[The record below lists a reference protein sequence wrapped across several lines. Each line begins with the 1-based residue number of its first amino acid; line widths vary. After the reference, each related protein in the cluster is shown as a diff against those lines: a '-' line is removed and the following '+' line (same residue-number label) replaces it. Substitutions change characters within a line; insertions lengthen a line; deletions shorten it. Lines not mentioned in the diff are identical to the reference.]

1 MSLWSRVSNAVWG
14 ERLNREIEEE
24 LQAHIEEAIASGRDP
39 KEARLAFGSILR
51 QREASHSIRV
61 AGWLE
66 SLFADVRFGWRQ
78 LCRNKTT
85 SAAAVLSLAL
95 GIGSCVAAFRL
106 IDALLWRPLP
116 IANSSKLY
124 VLSRKMIG
132 LYGKPAEDGH
142 WATPAFKVMRDAVRT
157 DLKDQAD
164 LIAISD
170 SDRADITWSG
180 NGSGNGSG
188 QGSSDDDI
196 EKAHVAYV
204 SGNMFALF
212 GLEPALGR
220 LLIPA
225 DDRGPGAGPYA
236 VLSWD
241 YWNHRFGRDPHVLG
255 RSLHIGD
262 QTFEIIGV
270 GPHDFTGT
278 EKGTVTD
285 IFLPVC
291 MNRLANQDDITWH
304 LVFLM
309 LRPGVN
315 PATALEPAIDLEQ
328 LRQHLEAV
336 SRALE
341 AECSECLRGM
351 TRVDVDRFLN
361 QTLVFNPAGAGI
373 SDLQKDYRRFLGI
386 LGLLVA
392 LVLLIACVNVANMMT
407 AQAAARAHEMAL
419 RISIG
424 AGRRRLVQL
433 ILCQSALLALLAS
446 VVGAFFAAWSAPFV
460 LSLVNPPDN
469 PARLALPADWRVLL
483 FGFALIV
490 LVVLLL
496 GLLPALRAS
505 AVRPV
510 AVLKGGEDPHS
521 PRRLMRGAIGLQV
534 AFCFLVLFLS
544 SLFVTSFQRLE
555 NRPLGFSTDRLL
567 LLQTVAGKG
576 QLPVVWNQTAEAL
589 RAAPGV
595 DSVALSGWPL
605 LGRIKIN
612 SDISINGAPPSPTP
626 AFFLNV
632 SPGWLSTMKIPL
644 VAGRDFR
651 PEDNS
656 PGVAIVNETFVK
668 TFFPGVGRISDAIG
682 RTFSRGANRPL
693 NKIVGV
699 TPDVPDH
706 DVREPNRAVF
716 YVPFAGIDGKSAP
729 TVEGFATFVVHTDA
743 ENPLALA
750 NALRQLIAQRHN
762 GLRVSNITTQL
773 DLVRDQTI
781 RERLIATLAAFFA
794 AVALLLAGIGLYAV
808 FNYSVLQRR
817 REIGIRMA
825 IGSTRAG
832 IVRLVTLDV
841 FVLIALGACAGV
853 ALGFGA
859 ARSVESLFYQVKA
872 TDADMIALPAC
883 AILLTALF
891 ATLPAVL
898 RALRTDP
905 TEILRSE

>member
-1 MSLWSRVSNAVWG
+1 MSLWSRISNAVRG

-24 LQAHIEEAIASGRDP
+24 LQSHIEEAIASGRDP
-39 KEARLAFGSILR
+39 GEARRTFGSILR

-66 SLFADVRFGWRQ
+66 SLLADVRFGWRQ
-78 LCRNKTT
+78 LCRNKIT

-116 IANSSKLY
+116 VSGASRLY
-124 VLSRKMIG
+124 VLSRKLIG
-132 LYGKPAEDGH
+132 LYGKPVEDGY
-142 WATPAFKVMRDAVRT
+142 WATPENKLMRDAVQ
-157 DLKDQAD
+157 DQAD

-170 SDRADITWSG
+170 ADRTDITWS
-180 NGSGNGSG
+180 
-188 QGSSDDDI
+188 SDDNM

-204 SGNMFALF
+204 SGNMFPLF

-220 LLIPA
+220 LLIPG
-225 DDRGPGAGPYA
+225 DDRGPGSGPYA

-241 YWNHRFGRDPHVLG
+241 YWNHRFGRDPHALG

-270 GPHDFTGT
+270 GPRDFTGT

-285 IFLPVC
+285 VFLPLS
-291 MNRLANQDDITWH
+291 MNSLASQNSVDWH
-304 LVFLM
+304 RTFLM
-309 LRPGVN
+309 LKPGIN
-315 PATALEPAIDLEQ
+315 PSTALEPM
-328 LRQHLEAV
+328 RQHLSAV
-336 SRALE
+336 NRTFE
-341 AECSECLRGM
+341 TCCTTWFRGASKA
-351 TRVDVDRFLN
+351 DIDRFLN
-361 QTLVFNPAGAGI
+361 QTLVFSPAGAGI
-373 SDLQKDYRRFLGI
+373 SELQTEYRRFLGV
-386 LGLLVA
+386 LGLMVA

-407 AQAAARAHEMAL
+407 AQAAARAREMAL

-433 ILCQSALLALLAS
+433 ILAQSALLALLAS
-446 VVGAFFAAWSAPFV
+446 MLGAFFAAWSAPFV
-460 LSLVNPPDN
+460 LSLVNPRDN

-483 FGFALIV
+483 FGFGLMI

-510 AVLKGGEDPHS
+510 AALKGGEDPHS
-521 PRRLMRGAIGLQV
+521 PRRLMRGAIALQV

-544 SLFVTSFQRLE
+544 SLFVTSFQRLQ
-555 NRPLGFSTDRLL
+555 NRPLGFSNDRLL
-567 LLQTVAGKG
+567 LLETAAGKG
-576 QLPVVWNQTAEAL
+576 QLPVDWNQTAEAL
-589 RAAPGV
+589 RATPGV
-595 DSVALSGWPL
+595 DSVAIAGWPL
-605 LGRIKIN
+605 LGRIRIN
-612 SDISINGAPPSPTP
+612 SVISINGAPPSPTP
-626 AFFLNV
+626 AWFLNV

-644 VAGRDFR
+644 VSGRDFR
-651 PEDNS
+651 PEDTS
-656 PGVAIVNETFVK
+656 PGAAIVNETFVR
-668 TFFPGVGRISDAIG
+668 TFFSGSIGPTFDPIG
-682 RTFSRGANRPL
+682 RTFTRGANQPL

-699 TPDVPDH
+699 TPDVPYSDL
-706 DVREPNRAVF
+706 REPNRPTF
-716 YVPFAGIDGKSAP
+716 YVPFDEIDDKSAP
-729 TVEGFATFVVHTDA
+729 KPVNFATFVIHTDA
-743 ENPLALA
+743 QNPLALA
-750 NALRQLIAQRHN
+750 ESLRQLIAVRHN

-773 DLVRDQTI
+773 DLFRDQTI

-808 FNYSVLQRR
+808 LNYSVLQRR

-825 IGSTRAG
+825 IGSTRVG
-832 IVRLVTLDV
+832 IVRIVTLDV
-841 FVLIALGACAGV
+841 FLMIALGGCAGV

-859 ARSVESLFYQVKA
+859 ARYVESIFYQVKA

-883 AILLTALF
+883 AILLTALV

-905 TEILRSE
+905 TEILRAE

>member
-1 MSLWSRVSNAVWG
+1 MSLWSRISNAVRG

-24 LQAHIEEAIASGRDP
+24 LQSHIDEAIASGRDP
-39 KEARLAFGSILR
+39 KEAHRAFGSVLR
-51 QREASHSIRV
+51 AHDASYSIRA
-61 AGWLE
+61 AGWLQ
-66 SLFADVRFGWRQ
+66 SLLADVRFGWRQ
-78 LCRNKTT
+78 LCRNQVT
-85 SAAAVLSLAL
+85 SSAAVLSLAL

-116 IANSSKLY
+116 ISGSSRLY
-124 VLSRKMIG
+124 VLSRKLTG
-132 LYGKPAEDGH
+132 PEGKPIEDGY
-142 WATPAFKVMRDAVRT
+142 WATSDFNLMRDAA
-157 DLKDQAD
+157 KDQAD

-170 SDRADITWSG
+170 ADRTEITWST
-180 NGSGNGSG
+180 
-188 QGSSDDDI
+188 DDM
-196 EKAHVAYV
+196 EKAHVVYA
-204 SGNMFALF
+204 SGNMFQLF

-220 LLIPA
+220 LLVPA
-225 DDRGPGAGPYA
+225 DDRAPGLALYA

-262 QTFEIIGV
+262 QTVEIIGV
-270 GPHDFTGT
+270 GPRDFTGA

-285 IFLPVC
+285 IFLPLS
-291 MNRLANQDDITWH
+291 MNSFATRDSVDWH
-304 LVFLM
+304 RTFLM
-309 LRPGVN
+309 LKPGVT
-315 PATALEPAIDLEQ
+315 PATALEP
-328 LRQHLEAV
+328 LRQHLSAV
-336 SRALE
+336 SRAFEL
-341 AECSECLRGM
+341 ECSTCLRGM
-351 TRVDVDRFLN
+351 TPATIDRYLN
-361 QTLVFNPAGAGI
+361 KTLVFNPAGAGI
-373 SDLQKDYRRFLGI
+373 SDLQKDYRRYLGV

-392 LVLLIACVNVANMMT
+392 LVLLIACVNIANMMT
-407 AQAAARAHEMAL
+407 AQAAARTQEMAL

-433 ILCQSALLALLAS
+433 ILAQSALLALLAS
-446 VVGAFFAAWSAPFV
+446 VLGAFFAGWSAPFV

-483 FGFALIV
+483 FGFALII
-490 LVVLLL
+490 LVDLLL

-510 AVLKGGEDPHS
+510 AALKGGEDPHS
-521 PRRLMRGAIGLQV
+521 PRRLMRGAIAVQV
-534 AFCFLVLFLS
+534 AFCVLVLFLS
-544 SLFVTSFQRLE
+544 SLFVASFQRLQ

-567 LLQTVAGKG
+567 LLETVAGKG

-595 DSVALSGWPL
+595 NSVAISRWPL
-605 LGRIKIN
+605 LERIRIN

-626 AFFLNV
+626 AWFLNV

-644 VAGRDFR
+644 VSGRDLR
-651 PEDNS
+651 PEDTS
-656 PGVAIVNETFVK
+656 PGAAIVNETFVK
-668 TFFPGVGRISDAIG
+668 TFFPGQDPIG
-682 RTFSRGANRPL
+682 RTFERGPTQPV

-699 TPDVPDH
+699 TPDVPYD
-706 DVREPNRAVF
+706 DLREPSRAVF
-716 YVPFAGIDGKSAP
+716 YVPFDEIDVKSAP
-729 TVEGFATFVVHTDA
+729 SVVDFATFAIHTDA
-743 ENPLALA
+743 QNPLALA
-750 NALRQLIAQRHN
+750 DSLRQLIAQSHN

-781 RERLIATLAAFFA
+781 RERLIAMLAAFFA

-808 FNYSVLQRR
+808 LNYSVLQRR

-825 IGSTRAG
+825 IGSSRAG
-832 IVRLVTLDV
+832 IVRLVTLNV
-841 FVLIALGACAGV
+841 FLTIALGGCAGV

-859 ARSVESLFYQVKA
+859 ARYVESLFYQVKA
-872 TDADMIALPAC
+872 TDADMIASPLF
-883 AILLTALF
+883 AILLTALV